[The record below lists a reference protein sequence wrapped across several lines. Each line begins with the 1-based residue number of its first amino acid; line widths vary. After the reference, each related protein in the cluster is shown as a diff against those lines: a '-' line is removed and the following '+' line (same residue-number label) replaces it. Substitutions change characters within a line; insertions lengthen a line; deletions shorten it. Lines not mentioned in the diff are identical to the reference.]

1 MASFGTLPV
10 YIVYMILDNLWP
22 EDILMSIYNV
32 CHRLNSII
40 ESYHPYQVISHCF
53 LQYTI
58 SLLFHV
64 SIISIEHRCVVLVPT
79 LRQVFS
85 RVLRFVEGS
94 HQRKSLVDE
103 LDRLIFLMI
112 LNICNCVL
120 VSFRHQACP
129 IHIFSTGVFYIIF
142 HAILF
147 IHNEHLYYNSIFLSQ
162 TK

>member
-10 YIVYMILDNLWP
+10 PLVYIILDKLGSI
-22 EDILMSIYNV
+22 DILMSAYNV

-64 SIISIEHRCVVLVPT
+64 SFISIEHCCIVLVPP

-85 RVLRFVEGS
+85 CVLRFVEGS

-112 LNICNCVL
+112 LNSCNCVL
-120 VSFRHQACP
+120 LSFRQQACP

-142 HAILF
+142 HAIL
-147 IHNEHLYYNSIFLSQ
+147 IIRNEHLYYNSIFLSQ